1 MTSIKSISLHW
12 SDFIR
17 ISNLKYDNQYEA
29 GVYVWGFTI
38 GKDFIPYYIGI
49 ADNLILRIHEH
60 INSIIGG
67 RYTIYHSSSLAE
79 FKNYKDHE
87 AGSIGKIYHPD
98 WPYGYKYFI
107 ENRKNMQPHIDF
119 MVDSFTFSFASI
131 ERQNGYWDDLKNIE
145 KICIN
150 QIGKENLANTR
161 AGICESLCIT
171 HKGNEFLVSKF
182 KATNR

>member
-1 MTSIKSISLHW
+1 MTPIKTITLEW
-12 SDFIR
+12 SDFER
-17 ISNLKYDNQYEA
+17 ISNLNYQDLYGA
-29 GVYVWGFTI
+29 GIYVWGFTI
-38 GKDFIPYYIGI
+38 EGEFIPYYIGI

-79 FKNYKDHE
+79 FKAYKE
-87 AGSIGKIYHPD
+87 QAAGTIGKIYHPD

-107 ENRKNMQPHIDF
+107 ENRKCLQPHIDF

-131 ERQNGYWDDLKNIE
+131 ERQNDYWNNLKKIE

-150 QIGKENLANTR
+150 QLGKENLANTR
-161 AGICESLCIT
+161 AGKCDSISIT
-171 HKGNEFLVSKF
+171 HEGNELLTGKF
-182 KATNR
+182 KATNL